1 MSNDNQDL
9 MHRINEKY
17 KKMSKGQKLISEYI
31 MNNYEKAAFMTAS
44 RLGNKV
50 GVSESTVVRFANML
64 GYEDI
69 QSFKKRC
76 RN

>member
-50 GVSESTVVRFANML
+50 GSANQLLSDLQICWDMR
-64 GYEDI
+64 DI